1 MARRRNNLRDLL
13 GREGKWSERNGMFD
27 RVGTLLSS
35 VPKRL
40 DKESLNKAVNILAG
54 TSDVNYDAMYT
65 YLQSHFYLTAGEL
78 KKALKKYGVT
88 PSQLQKKFNFKVPNS
103 KWDIDHDNF
112 NSDKLETLS
121 AEFQGKIDNKEFTS
135 TAPNPAPKQLARLGQ
150 LVLIKTKNGFQLDF
164 GKDAWLCAD
173 ARRNLWCVG
182 NGARVKNVKNPP
194 SKNEMAYIG
203 EINQIDYIT
212 DKQHIENGAMT
223 HFFHELGEVDG
234 QKPSLYIDSD
244 GFPIIVGGN
253 YDIWNVGIVN

>member
-1 MARRRNNLRDLL
+1 MRRNSVFM
-13 GREGKWSERNGMFD
+13 KIER
-27 RVGTLLSS
+27 VLSGI
-35 VPKRL
+35 PKRL
-40 DKESLNKAVNILAG
+40 NRDSLNSAINALAG
-54 TSDVNYDAMYT
+54 TNIDYHGMYT
-65 YLQSHFYLTAGEL
+65 YLQSHFYVTASEL
-78 KKALKKYGVT
+78 KDAMKRYGIS
-88 PSQLQKKFNFKVPNS
+88 PSDIQRKFGFKRPNPVSRRRNS
-103 KWDIDHDNF
+103 KWEIDHENF

-121 AEFQGKIDNKEFTS
+121 AEFQGKIDNKEFTA

-164 GKDAWLCAD
+164 DKDAWLCAD

-182 NGARVKNVKNPP
+182 KGARVKNVKNP
-194 SKNEMAYIG
+194 SGKNEMAYVG
-203 EINQIDYIT
+203 EVSQIDYIT